1 MNNYNKLTKA
11 RLIEIIEIKD
21 KQLDERG
28 DMIFQLRNKGKKT
41 QTNVELQEEINNL
54 ELQEEIKTLKKLNE
68 DLKNLINKQHE
79 ELSDIKQKLKT
90 IINQ

>member
-1 MNNYNKLTKA
+1 MTNYKKLTKA

-21 KQLDERG
+21 KQLEERNIMLYELRKKKNKDEL
-28 DMIFQLRNKGKKT
+28 I
-41 QTNVELQEEINNL
+41 
-54 ELQEEIKTLKKLNE
+54 EEIKTLKKLNE

-79 ELSDIKQKLKT
+79 ELSDIKQTLKT